1 MKPQNKKDIPFLF
14 GAQYYRPP
22 TPMSEDWAE
31 DIKRMKGAGLNTVQ
45 LWVVWGWVEPSE
57 GNFVYD
63 DYDRIVDLADK
74 NGMNVVISTIT
85 DLQPFWLP
93 RAYPHT
99 RMIDEFGQPIRGTP
113 REECLPGL
121 TPGQCTDHPEILA
134 LSQRFMRELAKRYRN
149 APALAAWDCWN
160 ETRWSC
166 CSDRWV
172 CYCPATINA
181 FWVWLRARYGSIEA
195 LSVAWGQRYTNWE
208 DVLPA
213 RSRSFLCPSLLDWF
227 RFMAHRSHEMGI
239 WRRDAIREG
248 DPDHVIAAHTGGPVS
263 ANRSYG
269 EEIPFSRGNDFDA
282 APEMDAFG
290 TSAFP
295 AWAGFDHS
303 LLGIWLE
310 VTRSV
315 ARPKPMWE
323 SEMQGGAFD
332 QGFNY
337 GRAVTGDEQQ
347 YWTWQAIG
355 RGSKTALYWSWRD
368 ECWGV
373 ESGGYG
379 IDGQDG
385 MAEDRKKGLRKTRKL
400 LDAHSDILKNYVP
413 DAAKIGVVFDSDSA
427 MVAMATREHKSYAV
441 THSVNGCFSALERQR
456 LAFDLLDGRRLSIP
470 DDIKLIL
477 LPAAICLKE
486 NAAKALMDFMKSG
499 GWVFSEAGTGL
510 FLENGFMVDRP
521 ERRALLGG
529 LGIGQ
534 TRRRG
539 AHINASCEVPAG
551 VWPGSPAISLEGS
564 GLWSIGIATPEN
576 ARVIARD
583 AEGDAMLVD
592 LKVGKG
598 RFVMSGSFPANSYNT
613 KAYPGFE
620 QLIWTLAENAG
631 ALSNWKVESEASL
644 DGFAV
649 RTGLSGKE
657 RLFFVFNA
665 VSAKKVTVR
674 PADAGNGEIKEWT
687 SGKTIKRNKDGS
699 FEISIPD
706 PGYRVLEWTSD
717 TKNK

>member
-1 MKPQNKKDIPFLF
+1 MKTEHDNEVPLLF

-22 TPMSEDWAE
+22 TPRADDWPE
-31 DIKRMKGAGLNTVQ
+31 DIKRMKDAGLNTVQ
-45 LWVVWGWVEPSE
+45 LWAVWGWMEPAE
-57 GNFVYD
+57 GRFVYD

-74 NGMNVVISTIT
+74 NGMRVVISTIT

-99 RMIDEFGQPIRGTP
+99 RMLDEFGQPIRGTP

-134 LSQRFMRELAKRYRN
+134 LSKRFMRELAKRYRN

-160 ETRWSC
+160 ETRWAC

-181 FWVWLRARYGSIEA
+181 FRVWLRARYGSIEA
-195 LSVAWGQRYTNWE
+195 LSEAWGQRLTNWE

-213 RSRSFLCPSLLDWF
+213 RSRSCLIPSVLDWF

-239 WRRDAIREG
+239 WRRDALREG

-269 EEIPFSRGNDFDA
+269 EEIPFSRGNDFDT
-282 APEMDAFG
+282 APELDAFG

-295 AWAGFDHS
+295 AWAGFDNA

-323 SEMQGGAFD
+323 SEMQGGAFN
-332 QGFNY
+332 QGFRY
-337 GRAVTGDEQQ
+337 GTAVSGAQQQ
-347 YWTWQAIG
+347 YWTWQAVG
-355 RGSKTALYWSWRD
+355 RGAKTVLYWSWRD
-368 ECWGV
+368 EIWGV

-385 MAEDRKKGLRKTRKL
+385 LAGDRKKGIRATRKL
-400 LDAHSDILKNYVP
+400 LDAHSDALGKYVP
-413 DAAKIGVVFDSDSA
+413 DVANIGVVFDSDSA
-427 MVAMATREHKSYAV
+427 MIALATREHNTYAV
-441 THSVNGCFSALERQR
+441 THSLNGCLSALERQR
-456 LAFDLLDGRRLSIP
+456 LPFDLLDGRRLSIP
-470 DDIKLIL
+470 EDIKLIL
-477 LPAAICLKE
+477 LPAALCLKE
-486 NAAKALMDFMKSG
+486 DAVEAILAFMKRG

-521 ERRALLGG
+521 ERRALLGQ

-539 AHINASCEVPAG
+539 AHIDASCEVPAG
-551 VWPGSPAISLEGS
+551 TWPGSPAISLGGS
-564 GLWSIGIATPEN
+564 GLWSIGIAAPEN
-576 ARVIARD
+576 ARVIAKD
-583 AEGDAMLVD
+583 AEGDAMLVE
-592 LKVGKG
+592 LKAGKG
-598 RFVMSGSFPANSYNT
+598 RFVMSGSFPANSYNA

-620 QLIWTLAENAG
+620 QLLWTLAENAG
-631 ALSNWKVESEASL
+631 ALPDWKVESGTSL
-644 DGFAV
+644 DGLAV
-649 RTGLSGKE
+649 RTGLSGKK

-665 VSAKKVTVR
+665 GSAKKLTVR
-674 PADAGNGEIKEWT
+674 PADAGTGEVKEWT
-687 SGKTIKRNKDGS
+687 SGKTIKRQEDGS
-699 FEISIPD
+699 FEISVSD
-706 PGYRVLEWTSD
+706 PAYRIFEWTAEP
-717 TKNK
+717 KNK